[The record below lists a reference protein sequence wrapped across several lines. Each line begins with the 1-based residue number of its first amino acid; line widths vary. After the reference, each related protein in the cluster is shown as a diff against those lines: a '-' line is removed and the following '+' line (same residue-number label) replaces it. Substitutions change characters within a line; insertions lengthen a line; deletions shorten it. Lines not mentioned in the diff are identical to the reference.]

1 MTRTHLNSFCLIVL
15 SCFLFTGCGVNKHS
29 PAANNN
35 PDAVAAKN
43 SQPIGEKLKENNHL
57 PVEERIALYHR
68 LKKENPDG
76 YNFESRDELNMY
88 GYSLLWSNLPKEA
101 LAIFKL
107 NVEQFPDWF
116 EGYDSLGEGY
126 MNNGDNEKAIA
137 NYERSLQMNPG
148 NFNAEDQIERIK
160 FPDRKP
166 ETFADKFNRVYTVQ
180 AYKDDL
186 DELGRKLTEVN
197 PAALKF
203 ISKENFW
210 KIVEAKKTLITE
222 KTSFSQFYWHCKE
235 IIASVNCSHTYTDDF
250 FRQADMPLSL
260 RFPLQTRLIDGRLF
274 VIEANNENT
283 IAVKDEILSIN
294 GVTVSKL
301 VPDIYSHIQSQ
312 GYVETTKKHF
322 FNRWSTA
329 LIPFA
334 MNFPEK
340 YEIEVNGKENPV
352 QLNASKTYKVQNE
365 DPSVKQCQDEL
376 CFEILKDKK
385 TAILTVA
392 SFNYY
397 PWNNLNVFKDFMDTR
412 FKEIHEKGIKNL
424 IIDVR
429 FNSGGSAES
438 SIHLLKYLV
447 DKPFTYYA
455 ESQIKKGS
463 GKSEGEIPQA
473 PFVNAFKGKLY
484 FIIDGNGKST
494 TGHFMATVKVLK
506 LGTIVGEELGSNQYC
521 TAGQTIARLSN
532 TKLNYFI
539 ADTGVETM
547 ATSLPDETGVLPD
560 HYVTQSIDDYL
571 NKTDAVKEFTLKL
584 IYK

>member
-15 SCFLFTGCGVNKHS
+15 SCCLFAGCGVNKHS
-29 PAANNN
+29 SVVNNN
-35 PDAVAAKN
+35 PDAVAAKA

-76 YNFESRDELNMY
+76 YNFENRDELNMY
-88 GYSLLWSNLPKEA
+88 GYSLLWSDLPKEA

-126 MNNGDNEKAIA
+126 INNGDNEKAIS
-137 NYERSLQMNPG
+137 NYERSLQLNAG

-160 FPDRKP
+160 FPNKKP

-186 DELGRKLTEVN
+186 DELGRKLTEIN

-203 ISKENFW
+203 ISKEDFW
-210 KIVEAKKTLITE
+210 KTVEAKKALITE

-235 IIASVNCSHTYTDDF
+235 IIASINCSHTYIDDF
-250 FRQADMPLSL
+250 FRQADMPLAL
-260 RFPLQTRLIDGRLF
+260 RFPLQTRLMDNRLF
-274 VIEANNENT
+274 VIEANNENVV
-283 IAVKDEILSIN
+283 AVKDEILSIN
-294 GVTVSKL
+294 GMAVSTL
-301 VPDIYSHIQSQ
+301 IPDMYRHIQSQ
-312 GYVETTKKHF
+312 GYVETTKRHF

-329 LIPFA
+329 IIPYTLD
-334 MNFPEK
+334 FPEK
-340 YEIEVNGKENPV
+340 YEIEVKGKEKPI
-352 QLNASKTYKVQNE
+352 QLNTAKTYKVQNE
-365 DPSVKQCQDEL
+365 DPSVKQCKDGL
-376 CFEILKDKK
+376 CFEILKDQK

-397 PWNNLNVFKDFMDTR
+397 PWNNLSVFKDFMDTR
-412 FKEIHEKGIKNL
+412 FKEIHEKGITNL

-429 FNSGGSAES
+429 FNGGGSSES

-455 ESQIKKGS
+455 DTQIEKGS

-473 PFVNAFKGKLY
+473 PFANAFKGKQY

-494 TGHFMATVKVLK
+494 TGHFMGVVKVLK

-539 ADTGVETM
+539 ADTGDETM
-547 ATSLPDETGVLPD
+547 ATSLPDETGILPD
-560 HYVTQSIDDYL
+560 HYVTQSIDEYL
-571 NKTDAVKEFTLKL
+571 NNVDAVKEFTIKL
-584 IYK
+584 VNK